1 MNRTYEL
8 VILGTG
14 NVAHHLAKAFYDQ
27 GCTIK
32 QVYSKTQANA
42 DQLAKAV
49 NANPVSEIK
58 ALNSNAD
65 FYLVALKDDAIPEV
79 AEQISLS
86 NALIAHTSGSWG
98 LDALT
103 NATKRAGIFYPLQTF
118 SKDRA
123 IEMREIPI
131 FIEANEQED
140 LVQLKHLATLLTPA
154 VYEIDSQVRTY
165 LHLSAVIANNFS
177 NHLWYLAKEELKKA
191 NLPYEILQ
199 PLLQETLAKSMEQ
212 GPYHAQTGPA
222 KRGDESIVK
231 KHLELIENPELKELY
246 HKLSKSIANTYL
258 KE

>member
-1 MNRTYEL
+1 MNRAYEL

-14 NVAHHLAKAFYDQ
+14 NVAHHLSKAFYDQ

-42 DQLAKAV
+42 DHLAKAV
-49 NANPVSEIK
+49 NAYPVSEIK
-58 ALNSNAD
+58 ALYSKAD
-65 FYLVALKDDAIPEV
+65 FYLMALKDDAIPEF

-103 NATKRAGIFYPLQTF
+103 NATQRAGVFYPLQTF
-118 SKDRA
+118 SKDKA
-123 IEMREIPI
+123 IEMREVPI
-131 FIEANEQED
+131 FIEANEQGD
-140 LVQLKHLATLLTPA
+140 LVQLRQLAKLLTPA

-231 KHLELIENPELKELY
+231 KHLEFIEDPEVRELY
-246 HKLSKSIANTYL
+246 HKLSKSISGTYL